1 MPAADDITYDSEDDE
16 TLQFNTEAEANARA
30 AVVVSAHR
38 RGYRFFE
45 TPRKCTVWKRRSA
58 LPLFVLKVVPDILK
72 LMHDDTS

>member
-30 AVVVSAHR
+30 AVVVSAHQ

-45 TPRKCTVWKRRSA
+45 TPGKCTYSMEA
-58 LPLFVLKVVPDILK
+58 QICAPPFCPE
-72 LMHDDTS
+72 SNP